1 MARMTGTDFIPI
13 SVATLMPSSA
23 VGLDLFQTEQD
34 SGRVVL
40 YRGAN
45 YPLAPKDLQKLHQ
58 RGITRLFI
66 AKESQARYQKY
77 LRQLASLPIEDTRVP
92 MQTRVGAM
100 NEVVREALTSSLN
113 SEDTSQA
120 VISASHLGKIV
131 ARTVTSSAFT
141 ASDLFRVLNHDYTT
155 FTHSAN
161 VAFYNAV
168 LADRLGYGVAEVEQ
182 ITIGGLLHDFGKL
195 QIREAILCKPG
206 KLDEVEYREI
216 KKHPLTG
223 FRKLANRPELNFGQ
237 LMMVYQHHE
246 RPDGKGYPVGN
257 VADEIHPWAKQCSV
271 VDVYEALTSQR
282 PYRQPMPRQKALEL
296 LNRDCGTAFDP
307 EILACWNSIIQ
318 SNLIR

>member
-1 MARMTGTDFIPI
+1 MTGTDFIPI

-23 VGLDLFQTEQD
+23 VGIDLFQTEQD
-34 SGRVVL
+34 SGRVTL
-40 YRGAN
+40 YRGAD
-45 YPLAPKDLQKLHQ
+45 YPMAHKDLQNLQQ

-77 LRQLASLPIEDTRVP
+77 LRQLASLPMEDTRVP
-92 MQTRVGAM
+92 MRVRVGAL
-100 NEVVREALTSSLN
+100 NEVVREALTSSLHA
-113 SEDTSQA
+113 EDTSQA
-120 VISASHLGKIV
+120 VASASHFGRIV

-141 ASDLFRVLNHDYTT
+141 AGDLFRVLHHDYTT

-168 LADRLGYGVAEVEQ
+168 LADKLGYSVEEVEQ
-182 ITIGGLLHDFGKL
+182 ITTGGLLHDLGKL
-195 QIREAILCKPG
+195 EISEAILCKPG
-206 KLDEVEYREI
+206 KLDEAEYREI
-216 KKHPLTG
+216 KKHTLTG

-246 RPDGKGYPVGN
+246 RLDGKGYPDGN
-257 VADEIHPWAKQCSV
+257 VADEIHQWAKQCSV

-282 PYRQPMPRQKALEL
+282 PYRQPMPRQKAMER

-318 SNLIR
+318 SDLIR